1 MAFVSS
7 RFRRRWSLPATIVA
21 LLACIAARGQQNPP
35 AAPTPTPP
43 EGQAPPAAVPEIH
56 VTTRLVQ
63 IGVIVRDKNGRPV
76 PGLTAGDFAVHDRG
90 QAQEVKFFSAESA
103 GPPGPAAA
111 ALPPGTY
118 SDLPQY
124 GASAPNS
131 VTIVLLDNLNTLYS
145 SGAVDQFEEIPF
157 WTEDLALAKGKAQLI
172 EFVSQLDPRDR
183 IAIYGLTDSL
193 KVLCDFTSDREQL
206 LAILKKYDTG
216 SRTNRGVVAPGMA
229 HAPVLEQEADP
240 FENAERAELAGMAN
254 GRRAMETMA
263 ALEAIAAHV
272 ANVPGRKNLVWLT
285 ANLPFSGAAMARVL
299 GPANIAVYP
308 VDVRGLL
315 ARALPGAR
323 TSIEAEENLYSSP
336 FGRIEHAPAQSEQ
349 PMGIDA
355 MQKLADETGG
365 QAFVNTND
373 LTGAIRKAVDDSA
386 VSYTLGFYIDSA
398 AADGTFHEL
407 KVTAKPA
414 GLRLRYPKGYFAF
427 KDSPSTTD
435 ELRTSWR
442 AAVRSPIE
450 ASAIPV
456 VARIERLGTPQPDT
470 LNILGT
476 IDARELHLEENGD
489 LHEGAV
495 DVSILEQDA
504 AGNIVV
510 QSVHRLHLRMTAEQY
525 AAALAT
531 GVRFQKHVEPKAGAA
546 TLRILVQDPGTA
558 LVGSLI
564 IPLSQVP

>member
-1 MAFVSS
+1 M
-7 RFRRRWSLPATIVA
+7 
-21 LLACIAARGQQNPP
+21 
-35 AAPTPTPP
+35 PP

-124 GASAPNS
+124 GASVPNS